1 MSVAMDAN
9 IAHSY
14 GSLIRVAETQN
25 SCLIKFSSRNILMGL
40 LSMRMRKLT
49 YLCVRLNDLSIYFEF
64 K

>member
-25 SCLIKFSSRNILMGL
+25 SCLTKFSSRTILMGL

-49 YLCVRLNDLSIYFEF
+49 YA
-64 K
+64 